1 VWALTEGN
9 DDICL
14 LWKRAIDLLFE
25 LFNAIAQ
32 TIL

>member
-1 VWALTEGN
+1 MTEGN
-9 DDICL
+9 DDICPL
-14 LWKRAIDLLFE
+14 RKRAIDSLLE